1 VSLQVHTPT
10 GERKFRVVVTKDL
23 PGDRWL
29 QMLLKSGCQVDIC
42 KHSDTILSQDTI
54 QTLLAA
60 EETHGVLGQL
70 TEVCGISTASNLVA
84 CSSPDLPLE
93 LQAPEPVRQL
103 RHYRIMLDKPFTD
116 CSNGTA
122 HCLKHCPRQ
131 VALYTATML

>member
-54 QTLLAA
+54 KTLIAA
-60 EETHGVLGQL
+60 DETHGVLGQL
-70 TEVCGISTASNLVA
+70 TEVCGISTASNLPA
-84 CSSPDLPLE
+84 CSRLHLSVE
-93 LQAPEPVRQL
+93 LQAPDPLDNQGIPVFCMINLLLIAAMGQ
-103 RHYRIMLDKPFTD
+103 HT
-116 CSNGTA
+116 
-122 HCLKHCPRQ
+122 
-131 VALYTATML
+131 V